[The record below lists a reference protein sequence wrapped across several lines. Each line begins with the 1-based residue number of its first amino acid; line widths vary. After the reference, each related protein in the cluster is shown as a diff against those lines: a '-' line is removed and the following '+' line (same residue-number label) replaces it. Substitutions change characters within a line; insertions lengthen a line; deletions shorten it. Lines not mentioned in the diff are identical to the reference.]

1 MLLCSLAA
9 VAALSAQ
16 AQEVGR
22 VISSSPVIEQVAV
35 PRQVCNQQPMVVQHP
50 VSGAGSAIGA
60 IAGGLIGSA
69 IGSGGGRGAATVL
82 GAIGGAVVGNQ
93 IEANG
98 ATQVYNGPQCAIQTS
113 YENRTV
119 AYNVS
124 YEYNGRQ
131 YNVQMP
137 QDPGPTVR
145 LQISP
150 VGATS
155 TVQQGEFAAPGTQV
169 HSTLPQA
176 QQGAPVLQSS
186 VSTVPGPV
194 VYGVPAYPAAY
205 PYPYYGGYRPFFP
218 PIGMSLNFG
227 YSRGWH

>member
-1 MLLCSLAA
+1 MKKSVLLCSLAA

-60 IAGGLIGSA
+60 IAGGL
-69 IGSGGGRGAATVL
+69 
-82 GAIGGAVVGNQ
+82 